1 MHAAL
6 DIDGMRV
13 LAVSKFQDRVDK
25 QKRPLPGRTFDPPL
39 QIVHARDIA
48 SYYGLDIRDVW
59 PAVHGNEMGQR
70 VPYNTGT
77 QKASNRT
84 EHYWRPEQDAYGQTH
99 MIEDVREVPQTV
111 DIDDG
116 IYARL
121 SDVLYYAKAKGW
133 AKGAGL
139 PQGANQAATDVA
151 GIASAVVQALV
162 AAGVI
167 KSAPV
172 TPVLPIDPPDI
183 AAIDLLDPLMA
194 PKPKRTLSPEHQ
206 ATLAAGR
213 EAAAKAKRANVV
225 IG

>member
-1 MHAAL
+1 MHTI
-6 DIDGMRV
+6 IDAGGMRV

-25 QKRPLPGRTFDPPL
+25 RKRPLPGRSFDPPL
-39 QIVHARDIA
+39 EIVHARDIA
-48 SYYGLDIRDVW
+48 AFYGLDIRDVW

-77 QKASNRT
+77 QMASNRT

-99 MIEDVREVPQTV
+99 MIEDEREVPQTV
-111 DIDDG
+111 DTDDG

-151 GIASAVVQALV
+151 GIASAVVQALIV
-162 AAGVI
+162 AGVI
-167 KSAPV
+167 KSAV
-172 TPVLPIDPPDI
+172 APIDPPDI
-183 AAIDLLDPLMA
+183 AAIDLLDPLPA

-206 ATLAAGR
+206 AKLAAGR